1 MFKRMFD
8 HKGFTIVEL
17 LAAVVITS
25 IVLGLAA
32 FTISRYVLQGHNT
45 INKQL
50 DKNLVLSAKSY
61 FSDNKRKVMA
71 SDSNVL
77 WYTMLKA
84 NNYVANDLVDS
95 DNNSCGKSYVV
106 IDKSSSNYKFTG
118 CVVCDNDGYNNTTG
132 SNVCTENFKDYLDC
146 YWESNDKVTLGVK
159 NTNTFTNTLKCVGK
173 GISYAGDYTKV
184 EDKMFSAEHGI
195 VSIES
200 SNLDTSKSKNELTVK
215 VRYTVKAG
223 TSGVSSDELKF
234 NGGSIAVKKAELLN
248 DEVVFDGISIDSSGP
263 TCTLSG
269 AYSDSA
275 LTNKVSLIKGGG
287 SVYYKLTCKDKDLAS
302 NSKIVSSGFIS
313 SNLISKIEVVTPENE
328 QVKGNDISA
337 VVKVTVGNTDGTL
350 KFAYGADQIYDKYEN
365 GNALVNSSSDSGSS
379 SLTIDGTGPVC
390 TFAGPSSDKY
400 NVYSK
405 TSMDVNDDDFVFYT
419 LTCVDTNDINKGSFK
434 TLNIKNNGFGRIVF
448 DDISRVT
455 GSANGYKYVIMAY
468 PGTSMGSANLT
479 FDARTVTDSVG
490 NAGSKTLTSGSV
502 LLSDR
507 TKTPSCSISN
517 PSYASDYYSA
527 TLTGTLSDAN
537 GLSGYA
543 WSASYASPSSY
554 TSTSGAYRSVS
565 NTVTENGY
573 YYLHVK
579 NIYGYTDSCVTYV
592 NQIKERDTTPPSCTI
607 SMTKTYYD
615 GTLEK
620 WVNDVAYT
628 NNAWTQGDVTV
639 KFSCTD
645 NNGVASQTM
654 YDGSNYLGS
663 TSATLTT
670 SGIHTVSFKATDAD
684 GNSYTGTKTI
694 KIDKTPPVLT
704 WYKDWEVCNG
714 STVRFE
720 CTDSLSGITG
730 VAGIFINSATG
741 GYGTT
746 IYDSNNKLLGVKVTF
761 KTIGAKDLSAWCN
774 NGANDVTRSTTSLDV
789 VNCYTKETCTRS
801 YVSPTYGW
809 QYSRSGGSQGTVKK
823 STSGEWCASHGYS
836 ATYAGCSGVSCTSSR
851 VGDTCRT
858 SSGGKNDGGTRVSC
872 TINECN
878 ELTSGYYTSWKC
890 SSSYNVKS
898 CTESNGNTTKVTC
911 TAN

>member
-1 MFKRMFD
+1 MFKRLFD

-17 LAAVVITS
+17 LAAVVITA

-71 SDSNVL
+71 SDSSVL

-84 NNYVANDLVDS
+84 NNYITNDLIDS

-132 SNVCTENFKDYLDC
+132 SDVCTENFKDYLDC

-173 GISYAGDYTKV
+173 GISYAGDYNKV
-184 EDKMFSAEHGI
+184 EDKMFSAGHGI

-200 SNLDTSKSKNELTVK
+200 SNLDTSKSKNELTVN
-215 VRYTVKAG
+215 VRYTVKPD
-223 TSGVSSDELKF
+223 TSGVDSDELKF
-234 NGGSIAVKKAELLN
+234 NGGSIEVKKAELLN
-248 DEVVFDGISIDSSGP
+248 DDVFFKGIEIDSSGP
-263 TCTLSG
+263 TCTLKG

-275 LTNKVSLIKGGG
+275 LTNKVSMIKGGG
-287 SVYYKLTCKDKDLAS
+287 SVYYKLTCSDNALAS
-302 NSKIVSSGFIS
+302 NSKIVSSGFTTN
-313 SNLISKIEVVTPENE
+313 NLISKIEVVTPENE
-328 QVKGNDISA
+328 QVKGNEISA
-337 VVKVTVGNTDGTL
+337 VVKVTAGNTDGALELTYNSNQV
-350 KFAYGADQIYDKYEN
+350 FDKYQN
-365 GNALVNSSSDSGSS
+365 GNGSVKSSNGSGPR
-379 SLTIDGTGPVC
+379 IDGTGPVC
-390 TFAGPSSDKY
+390 TFTGPSSDKY

-419 LTCVDTNDINKGSFK
+419 LTCVDTNDINEGSFK
-434 TLNIKNNGFGRIVF
+434 TSNIKNNGFGRIVF

-455 GSANGYKYVIMAY
+455 GSAKGYKYVIMAY

-479 FDARTVTDSVG
+479 FDSSTVTDSVG

-507 TKTPSCSISN
+507 TKTPSCSIST
-517 PSYASDYYSA
+517 SYASDYYSA
-527 TLTGTLSDAN
+527 NLTGTLSDAN

-554 TSTSGAYRSVS
+554 TSTSGAYRSVN

-573 YYLHVK
+573 YWLHVK

-592 NQIKERDTTPPSCTI
+592 NQIKEKDTTPPSCTI

-615 GTLEK
+615 GTFEK
-620 WVNDVAYT
+620 WVKDVAYT

-714 STVRFE
+714 TTIRYQ
-720 CTDSLSGITG
+720 CTDSLSGISTVSSIKVNTVKG
-730 VAGIFINSATG
+730 L
-741 GYGTT
+741 GTI
-746 IYDSNNKLLGVKVTF
+746 IYDSNNKFLGAKLTF
-761 KTIGAKDLSAWCN
+761 KTTGPKDLSASCN
-774 NGANDVTRSTTSLDV
+774 NGANDVTYSTTGLDV
-789 VNCYTKETCTRS
+789 VDCYTKETCTRS

-878 ELTSGYYTSWKC
+878 ELTSGYYTSWNC